1 MEKNVLLAIVLSTL
15 VIIGFHFFMSAQ
27 QKHAPSE
34 GVSQTAEE
42 ATPPSQAPSEEKG
55 QARQEPKEETLL
67 QGHVAPEQTPAPV
80 EVREA
85 KVKTSLYQALLTE
98 AGGRFK
104 SFTLSRYRQTVDP
117 DSPPVELI
125 SAPKLGLPIEVYPT
139 KAPGLAIAPYK
150 ADRLLLELQNGQ
162 EGQLTFSPTLER
174 PVVLVK
180 ELGFKDGTYLMDL
193 KVQVKNPSAEA
204 IEDRLLFRLVEQPVA
219 KLDRRYIFRGPSY
232 SHQGVYEEV
241 KLKKAGSLS
250 EYTGEMDWVGYGDP
264 YFLLAMIPPR
274 GEAWRATFRR
284 LNEKAEEVIL
294 WSPQFVLHPGEQK
307 EISLKLYFGPK
318 DLEILKKT
326 GYNLASA
333 VNFGFFDVVAKPL
346 LYSLRFFYKYT
357 HNYGVAII
365 LLTVLIRLIFWP
377 LNHLSYKSMQKMKE
391 LQPLIM
397 KLKEKY
403 GDDKAKLNEELM
415 RLYKTYKV
423 NPFMGCLPMIIQ
435 IPVFFALYKVLLM
448 AIELRHAPFVAWIK
462 DLSAPDRL
470 PVGFEIPYLGGIPV
484 LTILMGVSMYFQ
496 QKLSP
501 TSLDPTQEKMMLMMP
516 IVFTLLFINF
526 PSGLVLYWLTNNVLS
541 IIQQVMTNKM
551 LARGK

>member
-15 VIIGFHFFMSAQ
+15 VIIGFHFFMSTQQEKSTSQQISAQ
-27 QKHAPSE
+27 KK
-34 GVSQTAEE
+34 VSSP
-42 ATPPSQAPSEEKG
+42 PPSQPSNL
-55 QARQEPKEETLL
+55 QEKEEALKKEL
-67 QGHVAPEQTPAPV
+67 VPKQETPTV
-80 EVREA
+80 KVREI
-85 KVKTSLYQALLTE
+85 KVKSSLYQALLTE

-104 SFTLSRYRQTVDP
+104 SFTLSRYRQTIDP
-117 DSPPVELI
+117 HSPPVELI
-125 SAPKLGLPIEVYPT
+125 SAPKLGLPIEIYPT
-139 KAPGLAIAPYK
+139 QAPSLAIAPCQ
-150 ADRLLLELQNGQ
+150 ADKLELKLASGE
-162 EGQLTFSPTLER
+162 EGNLLFSPTIEKPLR
-174 PVVLVK
+174 VFK
-180 ELGFKDGTYLMDL
+180 EFQFKDGSYLMSL
-193 KVQVKNPSAEA
+193 KVKVENPSSESVG
-204 IEDRLLFRLVEQPVA
+204 DRILFRLVEQPVA
-219 KLDRRYIFRGPSY
+219 KLDRRYIFRGPAY
-232 SHQGVYEEV
+232 AHQGVYEEV
-241 KLKKAGSLS
+241 KLKKAGTLS

-274 GEAWRATFRR
+274 GESWRATFRR
-284 LNEKAEEVIL
+284 LNKKAEEVIL
-294 WSPQFVLHPGEQK
+294 WSPQFVLQPGESK
-307 EISLKLYFGPK
+307 EIDLKLYFGPK
-318 DLEILKKT
+318 DLEILKQT
-326 GYNLASA
+326 GYNLSSA
-333 VNFGFFDVVAKPL
+333 VNFGFFDIVAKPL
-346 LYSLRFFYKYT
+346 LYSLRFFYKYV

-391 LQPLIM
+391 LQPLIT

-415 RLYKTYKV
+415 RLYKTYKI

-448 AIELRHAPFVAWIK
+448 AIELRHAPFIAWIK

-516 IVFTLLFINF
+516 IIFTLLFINF

-541 IIQQVMTNKM
+541 IIQQVMTNKT